1 MRPRAHQ
8 PSPHLIA
15 AALVNT
21 VHDLDSREEM
31 MKMLAAGGFKD
42 ITRIASSSP
51 EMWEQICIENH
62 DNISRVMDTFVALL
76 EESRQEMNAGNSAA
90 INQMF
95 GAPPGYRIPFL
106 PFTPQHQ
113 KTYRV
118 FCDIIDESGA
128 IATIAHNAR
137 GQRHQY

>member
-1 MRPRAHQ
+1 
-8 PSPHLIA
+8 
-15 AALVNT
+15 
-21 VHDLDSREEM
+21 

-62 DNISRVMDTFVALL
+62 DNISRVMDTFVTLL
-76 EESRQEMNAGNSAA
+76 EESRQEMNAGNGAA

-95 GAPPGYRIPFL
+95 ARSRNYRDSFSSRSIGSIK
-106 PFTPQHQ
+106 

-118 FCDIIDESGA
+118 FCDIID
-128 IATIAHNAR
+128 
-137 GQRHQY
+137 